1 MIPSDAPYEVYL
13 VDPGV
18 RGSHV
23 ITLIQEVTQRS
34 TPECAAMVHDT
45 PARIASFATRKAA
58 EDLAARFREFDALAI
73 VRRPGEK
80 GLQSPPPPSV
90 IPQPRVPVAIGL
102 IALGFTQLGLALW
115 WLAQGRGEGGRL
127 ILLGVGGLVLG
138 VLAVLAGIW
147 KLRSRELD

>member
-1 MIPSDAPYEVYL
+1 MADGSDYDVYL

-18 RGSHV
+18 HASRV
-23 ITLIQEVTQRS
+23 IILIQEVTMCS

-45 PARIASFATRKAA
+45 PARIASFSSRQAA

-73 VRRPGEK
+73 VRGPGEK
-80 GLQSPPPPSV
+80 GLPSPPPPSV

-102 IALGFTQLGLALW
+102 MALGITQLGLALW
-115 WLAQGRGEGGRL
+115 WLFQEPGEGGRH

-138 VLAVLAGIW
+138 ALATLAGIW

>member
-1 MIPSDAPYEVYL
+1 MMPTDMPYDVYL

-18 RGSHV
+18 HASHV
-23 ITLIQEVTQRS
+23 VTLIQEVTQCS
-34 TPECAAMVHDT
+34 TAEAAVLVHDT
-45 PARIASFATRKAA
+45 PARIASFATRQAA

-80 GLQSPPPPSV
+80 GLPSPPPPSV

-102 IALGFTQLGLALW
+102 IALGIAQLGLALW
-115 WLAQGRGEGGRL
+115 WLIQGPGEGGRL

-138 VLAVLAGIW
+138 ALAVLAGIW